1 MHLNPHKTN
10 VDANAGVWQ
19 QRASDLQT
27 TACFEIPYLLNFRE
41 LWKHDAVM
49 YLRELMK
56 EVKSNKRSQDK
67 EVSLAKENG
76 DKL

>member
-1 MHLNPHKTN
+1 M
-10 VDANAGVWQ
+10 
-19 QRASDLQT
+19 
-27 TACFEIPYLLNFRE
+27 C
-41 LWKHDAVM
+41 
-49 YLRELMK
+49 LRELMK